1 MKLKFQKLLQESI
14 VGFTHFPLQ
23 KICEDQVKIHKMF
36 YGRFSSH
43 LEIER
48 RCELDVDIFQ
58 KALNLHKANIMDGK
72 LVFCNICFVMMMI
85 SSSRILIQT
94 SFWSF
99 KKE

>member
-36 YGRFSSH
+36 YAIFSH

-48 RCELDVDIFQ
+48 RCEFDVYIFQ

-72 LVFCNICFVMMMI
+72 LVFCNICFIMMMI
-85 SSSRILIQT
+85 ASSRILIQT